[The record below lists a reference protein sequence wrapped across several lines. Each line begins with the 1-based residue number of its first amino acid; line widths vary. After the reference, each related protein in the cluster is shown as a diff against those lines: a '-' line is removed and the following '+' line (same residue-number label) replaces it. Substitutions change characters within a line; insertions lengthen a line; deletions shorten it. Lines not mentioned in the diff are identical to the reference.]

1 MFIAIG
7 ISYAVPTHSLLALPL
22 AGQWIAGALV
32 TALPLFFAGMLFSQ
46 IFEKRQ
52 EPTTSLGYNL
62 IGAICGGLLEYSS
75 MALGT
80 KNLYL
85 LALVLYILAFLV
97 HGREKGITWGRK

>member
-1 MFIAIG
+1 M
-7 ISYAVPTHSLLALPL
+7 
-22 AGQWIAGALV
+22 
-32 TALPLFFAGMLFSQ
+32 PLFFAGMLFSQ

-97 HGREKGITWGRK
+97 HGREKGIT

>member
-1 MFIAIG
+1 MDCRCLGHGIA
-7 ISYAVPTHSLLALPL
+7 AVFC
-22 AGQWIAGALV
+22 GNV
-32 TALPLFFAGMLFSQ
+32 VFAN
-46 IFEKRQ
+46 FEKRQ

-62 IGAICGGLLEYSS
+62 IGAICGELLEYSS